1 MGDPSWEAPVSTTLS
16 SGRLVPQRQGV
27 SQPWSCHA
35 GQAHWGRAG
44 PEVEG
49 APSMKPGGPPGRSSG
64 EVWQQ
69 ALGGKLGGRWRGR
82 ACKGCWCCP
91 CCTAG
96 LMKDYPTDK
105 VSHFPISSLTTGV
118 PWASSGY
125 WFRLGALKAVARFN
139 PWSGTRDSTSHMAQP
154 EK

>member
-1 MGDPSWEAPVSTTLS
+1 
-16 SGRLVPQRQGV
+16 
-27 SQPWSCHA
+27 
-35 GQAHWGRAG
+35 
-44 PEVEG
+44 
-49 APSMKPGGPPGRSSG
+49 MKPGGPPGRSSG